1 MKLRSLAATIFFLFL
16 ANGFA
21 TVSVQQ
27 DYDTKA
33 DFGALKSYAWM
44 KIPTSQEL
52 GDITVKRVKNAV
64 DEQLALKGFVISE
77 DDPDFTIALHGKIQN
92 KVDVVDWGYSYGRYD
107 RYYRGYG
114 GTRRIDTYEYE
125 EGTLLIDFVDT
136 DSGSLIWRGSGT
148 GVLDPSASPEKREKR
163 VKDAVVKILA
173 KFPPGK

>member
-1 MKLRSLAATIFFLFL
+1 MKMIKLTVVLLTGMLAV
-16 ANGFA
+16 GCA
-21 TVSVQQ
+21 TVSVQY
-27 DYDTKA
+27 DYDTTA

-52 GDITVKRVKNAV
+52 DDITIKRVKNAV

-163 VKDAVVKILA
+163 VKDAVIKILA
-173 KFPPGK
+173 KFPPAK